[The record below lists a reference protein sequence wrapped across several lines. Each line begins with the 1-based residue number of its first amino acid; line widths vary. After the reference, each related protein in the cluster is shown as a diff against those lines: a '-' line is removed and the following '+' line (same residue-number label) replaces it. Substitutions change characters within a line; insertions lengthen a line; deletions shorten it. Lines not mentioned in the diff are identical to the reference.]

1 MRYLPALMPLDAA
14 LDANISV
21 PVAPAIATNACVSE
35 KTPLTNRIGRHS
47 ARIKAVKRHDR

>member
-14 LDANISV
+14 VDANISV
-21 PVAPAIATNACVSE
+21 PVAPAIATKACVSE